1 MSPGVKINVLTL
13 VMLAIVLVGL
23 APHLHQIN
31 WTAARIVGAVIASVS
46 FAAIVVARF
55 QLGAA
60 FSVKAKARKLVTT
73 GIYAKIRN
81 PIYVFGEFFILGVAL
96 LSGRWWLLVVGAA
109 IVPMQVLR
117 ARNEAR
123 VLREAFG
130 EEYERYR
137 AQTWF

>member
-13 VMLAIVLVGL
+13 AILAIVLAGV

-31 WTAARIVGAVIASVS
+31 WTAARIAGAVIASLS

-55 QLGAA
+55 QLGSA

-109 IVPMQVLR
+109 IVPMQVMR

-130 EEYERYR
+130 EEYGRYR

>member
-1 MSPGVKINVLTL
+1 MSSGVKINLLTL
-13 VMLAIVLVGL
+13 AILAIVLAGV
-23 APHLHQIN
+23 APHLRRVN
-31 WTAARIVGAVIASVS
+31 WTPARMAGAAIAAIS

-81 PIYVFGEFFILGVAL
+81 PIYVFGELFIIGVAL
-96 LSGRWWLLVVGAA
+96 LSGRWMFLLVGAVM
-109 IVPMQVLR
+109 VPLQVWR

-130 EEYERYR
+130 EEYDRYR

>member
-1 MSPGVKINVLTL
+1 MSSGVKINLLTL
-13 VMLAIVLVGL
+13 AVLAIVLAAV
-23 APHLHQIN
+23 APHLRELN
-31 WTAARIVGAVIASVS
+31 WTPARIAGAAIAAIS

-81 PIYVFGEFFILGVAL
+81 PIYVSGEMFFVGIAL
-96 LSGRWWLLVVGAA
+96 ISGQWVFLLVGAA
-109 IVPMQVLR
+109 FIPLQMWR

-130 EEYERYR
+130 EEYDRYR